1 MTTGVRRRLGVEE
14 RRQQLIGVALELFSR
29 RSPDEV
35 SIDEIASAAGISR
48 PLVYH
53 YFPGKLSLYEAALK
67 RASDDLAA
75 RFVEPHEGP
84 LGARLLRV
92 MRRFFDFVDEHGPG
106 FSALMRGGPA
116 VGSSTTNALIDSVRQ
131 AAYVQILSHLGVT
144 DPPARLELVV
154 RSWISLAESTAL
166 IWLDGRR
173 IPRAELEVQLVHDF
187 AALTAVSAAHDAEM
201 AALLRAS
208 PRWPRTAASDG
219 GRRARCPRW
228 PAGPAHGGP
237 YDGLDLL
244 RLGGHGQI
252 GVAARFQ
259 FRHRSPGRGRG
270 GGEVHDGQRGHGGRA
285 RTRRHSSKP
294 LMSGRPTSTRATSG
308 RVPSRSRTS
317 SSTSASPPLATGTT
331 WWPARASTAPMAY
344 RLAATSSTTST
355 VVPEVCCVP
364 LPYISTAP
372 RAYVG
377 GQTAGRG
384 LRHPT

>member
-1 MTTGVRRRLGVEE
+1 MGVEE

-92 MRRFFDFVDEHGPG
+92 MRRFFDFVEEHGPG

-173 IPRAELEVQLVHDF
+173 IPRSELEAQLVHDF
-187 AALTAVSAAHDAEM
+187 AALAAVSAAYDEEM
-201 AALLRAS
+201 GALLRRMVEDE
-208 PRWPRTAASDG
+208 PSDG
-219 GRRARCPRW
+219 PFG
-228 PAGPAHGGP
+228 
-237 YDGLDLL
+237 DLVS
-244 RLGGHGQI
+244 RLL
-252 GVAARFQ
+252 A
-259 FRHRSPGRGRG
+259 
-270 GGEVHDGQRGHGGRA
+270 
-285 RTRRHSSKP
+285 
-294 LMSGRPTSTRATSG
+294 L
-308 RVPSRSRTS
+308 
-317 SSTSASPPLATGTT
+317 AS
-331 WWPARASTAPMAY
+331 
-344 RLAATSSTTST
+344 
-355 VVPEVCCVP
+355 
-364 LPYISTAP
+364 
-372 RAYVG
+372 
-377 GQTAGRG
+377 
-384 LRHPT
+384 

>member
-1 MTTGVRRRLGVEE
+1 MTIGVRRRMGVEE

-53 YFPGKLSLYEAALK
+53 YFPGKLSLYEAALQ

-92 MRRFFDFVDEHGPG
+92 MHRYFDFVDEHGPG

-116 VGSSTTNALIDSVRQ
+116 VGSSTTNALVDSVRQ

-173 IPRAELEVQLVHDF
+173 IPREELEPQLVNDF
-187 AALTAVSAAHDAEM
+187 AALAAVSAAYDKEM
-201 AALLRAS
+201 AALLRRIVADEPADGPFAS
-208 PRWPRTAASDG
+208 
-219 GRRARCPRW
+219 
-228 PAGPAHGGP
+228 
-237 YDGLDLL
+237 L
-244 RLGGHGQI
+244 
-252 GVAARFQ
+252 
-259 FRHRSPGRGRG
+259 
-270 GGEVHDGQRGHGGRA
+270 
-285 RTRRHSSKP
+285 
-294 LMSGRPTSTRATSG
+294 
-308 RVPSRSRTS
+308 
-317 SSTSASPPLATGTT
+317 
-331 WWPARASTAPMAY
+331 
-344 RLAATSSTTST
+344 
-355 VVPEVCCVP
+355 
-364 LPYISTAP
+364 
-372 RAYVG
+372 
-377 GQTAGRG
+377 AGR
-384 LRHPT
+384 LIALAS